1 MARGD
6 AQGFGLGLRPI
17 YYPDIVDRLPPVD
30 WFEVASENFMVPG
43 GRPLAILDSIRTDY
57 PLRLHGASL
66 SIGSVD
72 PLDLDYLRALKRLI
86 DRVQP
91 ELVSDHL
98 AWTGVQGVNL
108 HNQLP
113 LPYASEALANC
124 VERISRVQEF
134 LGRRMAFENIAS
146 QVGFAASEMSEAEF
160 LTEVAE
166 RTDCLLLLDVANAF
180 VSGCNL
186 SFDPYAYLDALPRH
200 RIAQIHVGGHADRR
214 MLKVDTHDQP
224 IGDEVWALY
233 AHARRRFGPVPA
245 MIERDDHFPP
255 FADLLDELEHL
266 RFVAAQALRDVA

>member
-17 YYPDIVDRLPPVD
+17 YYPDIVDCLPPVD
-30 WFEVASENFMVPG
+30 WFEIASENFMVPG

-57 PLRLHGASL
+57 PLRLHGAAL

-86 DRVQP
+86 ARAQP

-108 HNQLP
+108 HSLLP
-113 LPYASEALANC
+113 LPYTGEALAHC
-124 VERISRVQEF
+124 VERISRAQEF
-134 LGRRMAFENIAS
+134 LGRRLAFENIARYA
-146 QVGFAASEMSEAEF
+146 GFAASEMSEAEF
-160 LTEVAE
+160 LAEVAE
-166 RTDCLLLLDVANAF
+166 RADCLLLLDIDNALI
-180 VSGCNL
+180 SNCNL
-186 SFDPYAYLDALPRH
+186 DGDPYAFIDALPRH
-200 RIAQIHVGGHADRR
+200 RVAQIHVGGHSQRGA
-214 MLKVDTHDQP
+214 LKIATHDHP
-224 IGDEVWALY
+224 IGDDVWALY

-266 RFVAAQALRDVA
+266 RFVAAQALREVA